1 MGVSAC
7 KTDRGVEH
15 ANFETRAGTQDDE
28 IVIVASGEID
38 LAAAV
43 GLRAEIS
50 AAVGRSPDVVVV
62 DLADAGFIDSSGID
76 ALVRGYRSAERA
88 GIELVVQSPSPF
100 CRRALEITTLN
111 EIVKIRD

>member
-1 MGVSAC
+1 M
-7 KTDRGVEH
+7 EH

-28 IVIVASGEID
+28 LVIVASGEID
-38 LAAAV
+38 LAGAV

-50 AAVGRSPDVVVV
+50 AAVGRSPGAVVV
-62 DLADAGFIDSSGID
+62 DLSDAGFIDSTGID
-76 ALVRGYRSAERA
+76 ALVRGHRSAERE

-100 CRRALEITTLN
+100 CRRALEITTLS